1 MTLAAELV
9 GRGSRKQDETPAAP
23 RPGVFGEEDLVAVS
37 SRSYG
42 ISSGIPVHTAAS
54 YSPARTLI
62 GNGSSMYGA
71 QLPGR

>member
-1 MTLAAELV
+1 MSGA
-9 GRGSRKQDETPAAP
+9 GGFRGPGSKDQDETLSLRLAL
-23 RPGVFGEEDLVAVS
+23 FGEDEPVAVS
-37 SRSYG
+37 PRSYG
-42 ISSGIPVHTAAS
+42 IRYTIPVHAAAW